1 MTYTDELR
9 VKEIIERERPLP
21 GLFSV
26 VVFVAIFTAMFF
38 GTEFLQLKFD
48 QIDRHLKLPP
58 CTVGWSRSVCP

>member
-1 MTYTDELR
+1 MTYTDEHR

-26 VVFVAIFTAMFF
+26 VVSVAIFTAMFF
-38 GTEFLQLKFD
+38 GAEFLQLKFD
-48 QIDRHLKLPP
+48 HIDRHLKLPP